1 MRQFL
6 AKECFPCRH
15 LARLGRLRGALDDRR
30 IEFVSNVPLE
40 WAGVA
45 WDRMNIIDSMAAH
58 IANES
63 ANKNSHQYAMSSEH
77 STRRILVVEDERDIA
92 ELIAL
97 HLSELPAQ
105 VTLAHDGPR
114 GLELAIAKDWD
125 AIVLDVRLPGL
136 NGLDL
141 CREVRAQM
149 SHVPIL
155 MLTARGS
162 ELDRVLGLELGADDY
177 LTKPFS
183 VLELQARVKALLRRS
198 ALTTARSADAA
209 ATRQAEIT
217 QGALRVERAQRRAW
231 LAGVE
236 LVLTPREFDLLWHFV
251 QHPGRVF
258 TRTELLADVWGYGH
272 DGYDHTVNSH
282 INRLRSKLGDDHA
295 KSSYIQTVWGVGY
308 RFEVAT

>member
-1 MRQFL
+1 MIVDSVRNN
-6 AKECFPCRH
+6 
-15 LARLGRLRGALDDRR
+15 LD
-30 IEFVSNVPLE
+30 P
-40 WAGVA
+40 
-45 WDRMNIIDSMAAH
+45 M
-58 IANES
+58 
-63 ANKNSHQYAMSSEH
+63 Q
-77 STRRILVVEDERDIA
+77 STTPNHGTRKILVVEDEHDIA

-97 HLSELPAQ
+97 HLSELPAE

-114 GLELAIAKDWD
+114 GLRLALDNNWD
-125 AIVLDVRLPGL
+125 AIVLDIRLPGL

-155 MLTARGS
+155 MLTARGG

-183 VLELQARVKALLRRS
+183 VLELQARLKALLRRS
-198 ALTTARSADAA
+198 AVTASRTLEAHANKPSMI
-209 ATRQAEIT
+209 E
-217 QGALRVERAQRRAW
+217 QGSLRVDRVQRRSW
-231 LAGVE
+231 LGDVE
-236 LVLTPREFDLLWHFV
+236 VVLTPREFDLLWHFV

-282 INRLRSKLGDDHA
+282 INRLRSKLGDDRAESGFIH
-295 KSSYIQTVWGVGY
+295 TVWGVGY
-308 RFEVAT
+308 RFEVPL